1 MIIFLSQILRDLQS
15 MLIAHFWPTWVTLT
29 AAAAICVAWAVGKAA
44 APGGQSQYERH
55 LVPTWRQV
63 GTPGGIA
70 ALGMLAAFLVCY
82 IAMILMWED
91 FAYYDHSFFTRGTLK
106 GYNIAL
112 EIWPGDGRFCPL
124 NFQEFNLIRHFTET
138 ISGYHVLPIAELL
151 IFVNILLILSDELSI
166 AARAALAIL
175 VLLTP
180 SILVSFGGLIYPER
194 NELLFLAC
202 IVLCVKRFEQT
213 QSTAWA
219 VAAAVCAQFMLYYKE
234 TGFLLLLGFSA
245 GKLIL
250 RCRNGPPHG
259 RWDFDRIWDKEGRLD
274 LAFVGLVLLFL
285 LYYFGVMGLHPNLG
299 YAAKVRQ
306 PFLEV
311 LLFYLSHDWLAW
323 LLVAVVL
330 GRIYLILRDR
340 TAPLPLWD
348 GLAFGGV
355 VCFLAYLYLKIFTF
369 HYLAPVDLIAVL
381 YVGRFTILSLEEMC
395 SWCRVAVLIVGFTIV
410 SQDVF
415 FSIASTFE
423 RKNVIQANAAIAHVV
438 EGRYRSRSE
447 TPLRLFFPFARPYVI
462 TEFAY
467 FLSYHGIPV
476 EGVEGKGAGPND
488 VVLSSRAFAEDGP
501 CVGYSSIRCHAA
513 SGPAPGDIVIV
524 LPDDLAP
531 SAQASAYQARG
542 EQLFSYELRPAIVHD
557 LVNWWDTAWM
567 RAQFHISTS
576 SVNQEAR

>member
-1 MIIFLSQILRDLQS
+1 MVMIFLSQILRDLQA
-15 MLIAHFWPTWVTLT
+15 MLVAHFWPIWVTLT
-29 AAAAICVAWAVGKAA
+29 AAAAICVAWAVGQAA

-106 GYNIAL
+106 GYNIAP
-112 EIWPGDGRFCPL
+112 EIWPADGRFCPL
-124 NFQEFNLIRHFTET
+124 NFQEFNLIRHFTDT
-138 ISGYHVLPIAELL
+138 VSGYHVLPIAELL
-151 IFVNILLILSDELSI
+151 IFVSILLILSDELSI

-180 SILVSFGGLIYPER
+180 SILISFGGLIYPER

-202 IVLCVKRFEQT
+202 LVLCVKRFEQT

-234 TGFLLLLGFSA
+234 TAFLLLLGFAA

-250 RCRNGPPHG
+250 RCRNGPHA
-259 RWDFDRIWDKEGRLD
+259 RWDYDRIWDKEGRLD
-274 LAFVGLVLLFL
+274 LAFAGLGLLFL
-285 LYYFGVMGLHPNLG
+285 LYYFGAMGLHPNMG
-299 YAAKVRQ
+299 YAVAARQ

-311 LLFYLSHDWLAW
+311 LLAYLRLDLLAW

-340 TAPLPLWD
+340 AAPLPLWD

-355 VCFLAYLYLKIFTF
+355 VCFLAYLYLRIVTS
-369 HYLAPVDLIAVL
+369 YYPAPVDLIAVL

-395 SWCRVAVLIVGFTIV
+395 SWRRVAVFIVGFTIV

-415 FSIASTFE
+415 FSISSRFE
-423 RKNVIQANAAIAHVV
+423 RKNVIHAKAAIAHVV

-447 TPLRLFFPFARPYVI
+447 TPLRLFFPFAGPYVI

-488 VVLSSRAFAEDGP
+488 VVLSGRAIAEDGP
-501 CVGYSSIRCHAA
+501 CVGWRSIRCHAA
-513 SGPAPGDIVIV
+513 SGPAPGDLVIV
-524 LPDDLAP
+524 LPDDTAP
-531 SAQASAYQARG
+531 SAQASAYRARG
-542 EQLFSYELRPAIVHD
+542 EQLFSYEPRPAIVDD
-557 LVNWWDTAWM
+557 LVNWVDTAWM
-567 RAQFHISTS
+567 RGQFHLSTS

>member
-1 MIIFLSQILRDLQS
+1 MIFLSQILRDLHAI
-15 MLIAHFWPTWVTLT
+15 LIAHFWPTWVTLT
-29 AAAAICVAWAVGKAA
+29 AAAAICVAWAVGQAA

-82 IAMILMWED
+82 IAMILVWED

-112 EIWPGDGRFCPL
+112 EIWPENGRFCPL
-124 NFQEFNLIRHFTET
+124 NFQEFNLIRHFTDT
-138 ISGYHVLPIAELL
+138 VSGYHVLPIAELL
-151 IFVNILLILSDELSI
+151 IFVSILLILNDELSI
-166 AARAALAIL
+166 AARGALAIL
-175 VLLTP
+175 ALLTP
-180 SILVSFGGLIYPER
+180 SILISFGGLIYPER

-202 IVLCVKRFEQT
+202 LVLCVKRFEQT

-234 TGFLLLLGFSA
+234 TAFLLLLGFAA

-250 RCRNGPPHG
+250 RCRNGPHA
-259 RWDFDRIWDKEGRLD
+259 RWDYNRIWDKEGRLD
-274 LAFVGLVLLFL
+274 LTFAGLGLLFL
-285 LYYFGVMGLHPNLG
+285 LYYFGAMGLHPNMG
-299 YAAKVRQ
+299 YAGAARQ

-311 LLFYLSHDWLAW
+311 LLAYLRLDLLAW

-355 VCFLAYLYLKIFTF
+355 VCFLAYLYLRILTSY
-369 HYLAPVDLIAVL
+369 YLAPVDLIAVL
-381 YVGRFTILSLEEMC
+381 YVGRFTILSLKEMC
-395 SWCRVAVLIVGFTIV
+395 SWRRVAVFIVGFTIV

-415 FSIASTFE
+415 FSTSSRFE
-423 RKNVIQANAAIAHVV
+423 RKNGIQAKAAITRVV
-438 EGRYRSRSE
+438 EGQYRSRSE
-447 TPLRLFFPFARPYVI
+447 TPLRLFFPFAGPYMI

-488 VVLSSRAFAEDGP
+488 VVLSGRAIAEDGP
-501 CVGYSSIRCHAA
+501 CVVYRSIRCHAA
-513 SGPAPGDIVIV
+513 SGPAPGDLVIV
-524 LPDDLAP
+524 LPDDTAP
-531 SAQASAYQARG
+531 SAQASAYRARG
-542 EQLFSYELRPAIVHD
+542 EQLFSYEPRPAIPQWLHLLVAD
-557 LVNWWDTAWM
+557 LDKVPDRWEDA
-567 RAQFHISTS
+567 
-576 SVNQEAR
+576 SVTIWK